1 MYLLYKDHKAERAS
15 RPVVTGCNSNTRG
28 MSNCVSDLLES
39 VNKANQDP
47 YEVVSGEDMLAQIEN
62 YNIQAAE
69 IIKEGRDK
77 LCKKME
83 CKNNCHQRD
92 GSSPVK
98 GEQTGHYLDR
108 AVKGLARCDRL

>member
-1 MYLLYKDHKAERAS
+1 
-15 RPVVTGCNSNTRG
+15 

-83 CKNNCHQRD
+83 CKNNCHQRE

-98 GEQTGHYLDR
+98 GE
-108 AVKGLARCDRL
+108 